1 MLVRVCPESALRP
14 GQMTWI
20 QHRRGEILVANLGD
34 RYCAMDNICSH
45 SGGSLADGWLE
56 GSTVICPLH
65 GWEYDVTTGCCT
77 HIRDECL
84 PTFPVVVQNGQIYV
98 EAPEPQ

>member
-1 MLVRVCPESALRP
+1 
-14 GQMTWI
+14 MTWI
-20 QHRRGEILVANLGD
+20 THGREEILVANLGD

-45 SGGSLADGWLE
+45 SGGSLGDGWLE
-56 GSTVICPLH
+56 GNVVICPLH

-84 PTFPVVVQNGQIYV
+84 ATFPVVLRDGDVCV
-98 EAPEPQ
+98 EVPD